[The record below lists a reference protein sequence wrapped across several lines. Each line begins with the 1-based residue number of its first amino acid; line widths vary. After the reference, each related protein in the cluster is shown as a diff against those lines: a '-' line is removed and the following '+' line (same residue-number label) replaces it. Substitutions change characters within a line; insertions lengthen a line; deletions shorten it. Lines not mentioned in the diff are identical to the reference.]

1 MITVSNYFH
10 YGDGDGAGGYA
21 LDAIEF
27 ADGTSWDVDTVKA
40 KVLESTDGND
50 FILGFAPDEVLNG
63 GAGDDIVGGA
73 DGDDTVSGDTGDDQ
87 LWGDNGNDVLDG
99 GDGSDTLYGGNGND
113 TLNGGDGRDTLYG
126 QDGDD
131 TLRGGAGSDS
141 LNGGAGSDTY
151 EFGAGFGADTINN
164 YDTQADSVDV
174 AQFDD
179 VSIEDLWFSRS
190 GNNLQITV
198 AGTDDQVTVNNWYSN
213 TNYQLDSI
221 EAGASELLNSQV
233 EQLVS
238 AMASYNVPSG
248 AGSVVPQDVK
258 DELQSVI
265 TAAWQTT

>member
-1 MITVSNYFH
+1 MLAAT
-10 YGDGDGAGGYA
+10 
-21 LDAIEF
+21 
-27 ADGTSWDVDTVKA
+27 T
-40 KVLESTDGND
+40 
-50 FILGFAPDEVLNG
+50 
-63 GAGDDIVGGA
+63 
-73 DGDDTVSGDTGDDQ
+73 
-87 LWGDNGNDVLDG
+87 
-99 GDGSDTLYGGNGND
+99 
-113 TLNGGDGRDTLYG
+113 
-126 QDGDD
+126 
-131 TLRGGAGSDS
+131 

-164 YDTQADSVDV
+164 NDTQADSVDV

-213 TNYQLDSI
+213 THYQLDSI
-221 EAGASELLNSQV
+221 EAGTSELLNSQV

>member
-1 MITVSNYFH
+1 MTPSS
-10 YGDGDGAGGYA
+10 A
-21 LDAIEF
+21 
-27 ADGTSWDVDTVKA
+27 
-40 KVLESTDGND
+40 
-50 FILGFAPDEVLNG
+50 GFAS
-63 GAGDDIVGGA
+63 DDVI
-73 DGDDTVSGDTGDDQ
+73 
-87 LWGDNGNDVLDG
+87 
-99 GDGSDTLYGGNGND
+99 
-113 TLNGGDGRDTLYG
+113 NGGDGDDNIQG
-126 QDGDD
+126 EDGDD
-131 TLRGGAGSDS
+131 TLRGGAGSDT
-141 LNGGAGSDTY
+141 LDGGAGSDTY
-151 EFGAGFGADTINN
+151 AFEAGFGADTIDN
-164 YDTQADSVDV
+164 YDTQANSVDV

-213 TNYQLDSI
+213 THYQLDSI
-221 EAGASELLNSQV
+221 EAGASELLNNQV